1 MPSSSLEKMLSVLEF
16 VEERGQVDGMEE
28 MLEGLNLTRSTL
40 YRYVR
45 TLVEFGLLATSPGT
59 GYTLGPRIIELDYK
73 IRVRD
78 PIILASHPLM
88 TQLVQTVP
96 SIALLCRRY
105 RDKVLCVHQVRGAVG
120 FVSTY
125 ERGRARPLLKG
136 AASLVIL
143 AYMPAAQISKLYN
156 QDAEGF
162 AEAGLGDSIKAVRS
176 SLRAI
181 RQQGWKASE
190 SQVVSGVTGIAA
202 PIFDSGDHVMGSL
215 SLTVG
220 RTGLT
225 PAEVAEIAGRVVFC
239 AQIVSAALSAHGL
252 AAESGGGLW
261 DQPHPSA
268 EAQPQ
273 RPEDNRLLGSAPLA
287 AAPLRTRRRRAV

>member
-1 MPSSSLEKMLSVLEF
+1 MPSSSLDKMLSVLEF
-16 VEERGQVDGMEE
+16 VEERGQVAGMEE
-28 MLEGLNLTRSTL
+28 MLEGLSLTRSTL

-96 SIALLCRRY
+96 GIALLCRRY
-105 RDKVLCVHQVRGAVG
+105 RDRVLCVHQVRGAVG

-125 ERGRARPLLKG
+125 ERGRPRPLLRG

-143 AYMPAAQISKLYN
+143 ANMPTAQVSKLHH
-156 QDAEGF
+156 QDPEGF
-162 AEAGLGDSIKAVRS
+162 ALAGLGDSLKAVRQG
-176 SLRAI
+176 LRAV

-220 RTGLT
+220 RTGLS
-225 PAEVAEIAGRVVFC
+225 PAEVSEIATRVTLC
-239 AQIVSAALSAHGL
+239 AQVVSSALSA
-252 AAESGGGLW
+252 E
-261 DQPHPSA
+261 
-268 EAQPQ
+268 
-273 RPEDNRLLGSAPLA
+273 
-287 AAPLRTRRRRAV
+287 AAPAVIDAPPLKGRKAV

>member
-1 MPSSSLEKMLSVLEF
+1 MPGSSLDKMLSVLEF
-16 VEERGQVDGMEE
+16 VEERGQVAGMDE
-28 MLEGLNLTRSTL
+28 MLDGLNLTRSTL

-96 SIALLCRRY
+96 GIALLCRRY
-105 RDKVLCVHQVRGAVG
+105 RDRVLCVHQVRGPVG

-143 AYMPAAQISKLYN
+143 ANMPAPQIARLHH
-156 QDAEGF
+156 QDPGSF
-162 AEAGLGDSIKAVRS
+162 AEAGLGDSLKAVRQA
-176 SLRAI
+176 LRAI
-181 RQQGWKASE
+181 RTQGWKASE

-220 RTGLT
+220 RTGLSHG
-225 PAEVAEIAGRVVFC
+225 EVAEIAARVAFC
-239 AQIVSAALSAHGL
+239 AQMVSSALSAQD
-252 AAESGGGLW
+252 SGGLW
-261 DQPHPSA
+261 NAPPANLHA
-268 EAQPQ
+268 E
-273 RPEDNRLLGSAPLA
+273 
-287 AAPLRTRRRRAV
+287 AAPLRPDDSRAGLDLTAAPPLKGRRAKRAG

>member
-1 MPSSSLEKMLSVLEF
+1 MAESSLEKMLGVLEF
-16 VEERGQVDGMEE
+16 VEERGQVASMDE
-28 MLEGLNLTRSTL
+28 MLEGLSLTRSTL

-45 TLVEFGLLATSPGT
+45 TLTEFGLLATSPGT

-78 PIILASHPLM
+78 PLILASHPLM

-96 SIALLCRRY
+96 GIALLCRRY

-136 AASLVIL
+136 AASRVIL
-143 AYMPAAQISKLYN
+143 ANMPTAQISKLYH
-156 QDAEGF
+156 QDPEGF
-162 AEAGLGDSIKAVRS
+162 AEAGLGDSLKSVRS
-176 SLRAI
+176 ALRAI
-181 RQQGWKASE
+181 RQQGWEASE

-202 PIFDSGDHVMGSL
+202 PIFDGGDHVMGSL
-215 SLTVG
+215 SLTIG

-225 PAEVAEIAGRVVFC
+225 PAEVAEIATRVAFC
-239 AQIVSAALSAHGL
+239 AQVVSSALSSP
-252 AAESGGGLW
+252 ESGGLW
-261 DQPHPSA
+261 ASPAPASSA
-268 EAQPQ
+268 EAVAQ
-273 RPEDNRLLGSAPLA
+273 RAEDSRLVGAAVLA
-287 AAPLRTRRRRAV
+287 AQPLKGRRARKAG

>member
-1 MPSSSLEKMLSVLEF
+1 MPGSSLEKMLSVLEF
-16 VEERGQVDGMEE
+16 VEERGQVAGMDE

-96 SIALLCRRY
+96 GIALLCRRY
-105 RDKVLCVHQVRGAVG
+105 RDRVLCVHQVRGAVG

-143 AYMPAAQISKLYN
+143 ANMPGVQIAKLYH
-156 QDAEGF
+156 QDPDSF
-162 AEAGLGDSIKAVRS
+162 AEAGLGDSLKAVRQA
-176 SLRAI
+176 LRAI

-220 RTGLT
+220 RTGMSVG
-225 PAEVAEIAGRVVFC
+225 EVAEIAARVAFC
-239 AQIVSAALSAHGL
+239 AQVVSSALSAQD
-252 AAESGGGLW
+252 GLW
-261 DQPHPSA
+261 AGATTHPHA
-268 EAQPQ
+268 EAMPL
-273 RPEDNRLLGSAPLA
+273 RADDNRLAGA
-287 AAPLRTRRRRAV
+287 ALTATSVFKGRRAKKAG

>member
-1 MPSSSLEKMLSVLEF
+1 MPESSLEKMLGVLEF
-16 VEERGQVDGMEE
+16 VEERGQVAGMEE

-45 TLVEFGLLATSPGT
+45 TLTEFGLLATSPGT

-96 SIALLCRRY
+96 GIALLCRRY

-136 AASLVIL
+136 AASRVIL
-143 AYMPAAQISKLYN
+143 ANMPTAQISKLYH
-156 QDAEGF
+156 QDPGGF
-162 AEAGLGDSIKAVRS
+162 AEAGLGETLKAVRS
-176 SLRAI
+176 GLRAV
-181 RQQGWKASE
+181 RQQGWEASE

-202 PIFDSGDHVMGSL
+202 PIFDGGDHVMGSL

-225 PAEVAEIAGRVVFC
+225 GAEVSEIATRVAFC
-239 AQIVSAALSAHGL
+239 AQVVSSALSAQK
-252 AAESGGGLW
+252 AGGLW
-261 DQPHPSA
+261 ASTAANPHA
-268 EAQPQ
+268 EAVPL
-273 RPEDNRLLGSAPLA
+273 RPEDNRLVGAALMPLHPA
-287 AAPLRTRRRRAV
+287 RARRAKKAG

>member
-16 VEERGQVDGMEE
+16 VEERGQVAGMEE

-96 SIALLCRRY
+96 GIALLCRRY
-105 RDKVLCVHQVRGAVG
+105 RDRVLCVHQVRGMVG

-143 AYMPAAQISKLYN
+143 ASMPTAQISRLYH
-156 QDAEGF
+156 QDPESF
-162 AEAGLGDSIKAVRS
+162 AEAGLGDSLKAVRQV
-176 SLRAI
+176 LRAI
-181 RQQGWKASE
+181 RQRGWQASE

-215 SLTVG
+215 SLTIG
-220 RTGLT
+220 RTGLSHGE
-225 PAEVAEIAGRVVFC
+225 AAEIAARVVLC
-239 AQIVSAALSAHGL
+239 AQVVSSALSAQDD
-252 AAESGGGLW
+252 GGLW
-261 DQPHPSA
+261 HGAGPRPQA
-268 EAQPQ
+268 EALHG
-273 RPEDNRLLGSAPLA
+273 EDDQLMAATLPRLRS
-287 AAPLRTRRRRAV
+287 RRAQKAG